1 MKMRPREMN
10 HTKRLTTRNKVIMLS
25 AVECAAGVLAAA
37 VQSISRESSGSP

>member
-1 MKMRPREMN
+1 MRPREMN
-10 HTKRLTTRNKVIMLS
+10 HTKRATTRNKVIMLS